1 MNMLAIQASDMS
13 NALMIRKEA
22 AVIANP
28 PRNGI
33 NAFCRQP

>member
-1 MNMLAIQASDMS
+1 MNMAARQASDMS

-22 AVIANP
+22 AVIASP
-28 PRNGI
+28 PRKGI